1 MEIALKRVVFE
12 LPGKDILLDVVAD
25 VESLITDVSDADK
38 VPCWAE
44 IWPAARA
51 LARYIWEQADVKG
64 RRVLELG
71 SGLGLPGTVCAVKGA
86 KVTFS
91 DYHAPAVELS
101 VQNARNNGCDAR
113 GHLDDWRFFSL
124 EEKYD
129 WIIGSD
135 VFYDPKLNPFVLQ
148 IFKNNLNPGGQLL
161 LSHQRR
167 QHTYDFVELVKR
179 ELGLEETR
187 LDVVEEDESSVY
199 RTFQVSIHHLR

>member
-1 MEIALKRVVFE
+1 MDITLKKVTFE
-12 LPGKDILLDVVAD
+12 LPGKEIHLEVVDD
-25 VESLITDVSDADK
+25 VESLITDISDADQ

-51 LARYIWEQADVKG
+51 LARYIWEHADVEG

-86 KVTFS
+86 GVTFS
-91 DYHAPAVELS
+91 DYHAPAVALS
-101 VQNARNNGCDAR
+101 VKNAANNGCNAK
-113 GHLDDWRFFSL
+113 GHLDDWRKFSL
-124 EEKYD
+124 AEKFD

-148 IFKNNLNPGGQLL
+148 IFQKNLKPGGQLL

-167 QHTYDFVELVKR
+167 RHTYDFVETVKQA
-179 ELGLEETR
+179 LGLRERR
-187 LDVVEEDESSVY
+187 LDVIEEDESSVY
-199 RTFQVSIHHLR
+199 RSFKLTIHHLW